1 MTASAD
7 AAFARLWRRFD
18 AGTGIDDREA
28 ARAEM
33 AAQRAPSGL
42 AYLIRGFVSAL
53 LRGEKASDLP
63 DEGLDVPAL
72 PRGVPEDAPAE
83 LRERARFAL
92 TPWDHGDTPARRMVE
107 TLAQHV
113 TSCAPIPRAAITRAR
128 RVLRAVPSSH
138 PMDRVDLQTFVDLAT
153 HLIQAERSRA

>member
-7 AAFARLWRRFD
+7 AAFARLWALYD
-18 AGTGIDDREA
+18 AGRGIDDREA

-33 AAQRAPSGL
+33 AAQRAPAGL

-53 LRGEKASDLP
+53 LRGEKAADVP
-63 DEGLDVPAL
+63 DEGLDLPAL
-72 PRGVPEDAPAE
+72 PRGVPEDADPE
-83 LRERARFAL
+83 LRERARFAH

-107 TLAQHV
+107 TLADYV
-113 TSCAPIPRAAITRAR
+113 TRCAPIPRAAVAQAR

-153 HLIQAERSRA
+153 YLIQAERSRA